1 MSVLAIPYASL
12 YEKVQIIL
20 KNKIEE
26 FHYFGY
32 NSITEQELWE
42 YCINK
47 TWRKRDIQSLRLY
60 ELTSGIL
67 NVSASEIINYLQVN
81 GLKQNLF
88 EVEISNDELSNL
100 FQQLPSSLSEN
111 NEK

>member
-1 MSVLAIPYASL
+1 MAIPYASL
-12 YEKVQIIL
+12 YEEVQIVL

-32 NSITEQELWE
+32 NSITEQDLWQ
-42 YCINK
+42 YCIDK
-47 TWRKRDIQSLRLY
+47 VWRKRNVQSLRLY

-81 GLKQNLF
+81 ELKQNMF
-88 EVEISNDELSNL
+88 DVEISGDELANL
-100 FQQLPSSLSEN
+100 FQQLPMNLPED